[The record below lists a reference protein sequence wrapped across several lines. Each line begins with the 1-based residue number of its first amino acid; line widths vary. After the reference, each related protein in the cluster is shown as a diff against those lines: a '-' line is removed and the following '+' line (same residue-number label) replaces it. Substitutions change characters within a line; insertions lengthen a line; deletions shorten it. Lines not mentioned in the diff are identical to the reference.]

1 MDAAV
6 DLKQKLDQERNAYIH
21 KYKRTPNIIFV
32 SHSLYDELDAMV
44 GHQNL
49 YNAAPKHLWGA
60 NVIMVL
66 TPGYV
71 KFAED
76 SDIRKAVKRFHSD
89 KSWDSYKVAKTET
102 TIGSVGGGLNTP
114 SKVIELDPIEF
125 SREEIEIYIMQ
136 N

>member
-1 MDAAV
+1 V

-21 KYKRTPNIIFV
+21 KYNRTPDIIFV

-49 YNAAPKHLWGA
+49 YNAAPKQLWGA

-71 KFAED
+71 KFAEEV
-76 SDIRKAVKRFHSD
+76 DIRKAVKIFHND

-102 TIGSVGGGLNTP
+102 TIGSVGGVSNTP
-114 SKVIELDPIEF
+114 AKVIELEPIEF
-125 SREEIEIYIMQ
+125 SREEIEIYITQ

>member
-1 MDAAV
+1 
-6 DLKQKLDQERNAYIH
+6 
-21 KYKRTPNIIFV
+21 
-32 SHSLYDELDAMV
+32 MV